1 MSEPEINRRKLVLL
15 AEDDPIN
22 QEIVRQIL
30 SRIEGL
36 ELVVV
41 SDGRAALECALE
53 RRFDLMIFDRNMPH
67 IPGDRVIRHLKA
79 AQTINSGTPIIQFT
93 ADADRV
99 TVRHG
104 STAFADATV
113 PKPVQAI
120 DLLNVVKRLLDT

>member
-41 SDGRAALECALE
+41 SDGRAALESALE

-79 AQTINSGTPIIQFT
+79 AKTINSDTPIIQFT
-93 ADADRV
+93 AAADRV
-99 TVRHG
+99 TVREG
-104 STAFADATV
+104 ATAFADAIV
-113 PKPVQAI
+113 PKPVRAI
-120 DLLNVVKRLLDT
+120 ELLNVVTRLLAN